1 MIGINT
7 EVLISMPPTLQQPTQ
22 PPCAKVSSLRRN
34 CCSVTQLYLTLCNLM
49 DSSMPGFPVLH
60 YLPEL
65 AQTHVHWVCDAIQT
79 SHPLL
84 SPLLLPSIFPSISVF
99 SNESLFA
106 SGGRSIG
113 VSALASVLPMIIQD
127 WFPLQLTGLIT
138 LLSKGLSRVFSNTT
152 IQKHH
157 FFSAQPSLWSNFHIC
172 TWLLEK
178 SYPWLNR
185 PLLAKWCLCFLIRYP
200 GLS

>member
-1 MIGINT
+1 MHSTRSILNNFIITLSGVFV
-7 EVLISMPPTLQQPTQ
+7 VLQSCPTF
-22 PPCAKVSSLRRN
+22 
-34 CCSVTQLYLTLCNLM
+34 CNPL
-49 DSSMPGFPVLH
+49 DFSMPGFPVHH
-60 YLPEL
+60 YLLECAP
-65 AQTHVHWVCDAIQT
+65 TYVHWVCDAIQT

-200 GLS
+200 GLL

>member
-1 MIGINT
+1 
-7 EVLISMPPTLQQPTQ
+7 
-22 PPCAKVSSLRRN
+22 
-34 CCSVTQLYLTLCNLM
+34 M
-49 DSSMPGFPVLH
+49 DCRIPGFPFSLSWS
-60 YLPEL
+60 LLKLMSIEL
-65 AQTHVHWVCDAIQT
+65 MMPFYH
-79 SHPLL
+79 LL
-84 SPLLLPSIFPSISVF
+84 LCCSLLLLPSIFPSIRVF
-99 SNESLFA
+99 SDESSLP
-106 SGGRSIG
+106 SGGQNIG
-113 VSALASVLPMIIQD
+113 VWALASVLPMIIQD
-127 WFPLQLTGLIT
+127 WFPSWWTGWIS

-152 IQKHH
+152 VQKHQ